1 MYYLSLNDVPE
12 ALEGTSSFT
21 GKRAGLREED
31 RAAICR
37 CLASAYPVGQPVSL
51 MSLGATLAD
60 SQVDLRAMGFSRTA
74 RLLPCLLGDI
84 SPTRPPEGAEAD
96 QAYIRL
102 EPSILRYL
110 PEGAQAR
117 PVPQPQPSALTRE
130 DRSAI
135 RALLSRRFAPGSVQP
150 MAAVFLLLN
159 QEGFGPK
166 RYDSEIARL
175 EQLGLTCRRVE
186 HPDHPNNYDYEI
198 TIPAP
203 DAARPGAA
211 RRSHPQSAPARRPG
225 GPLGGGRCPASP
237 GALAG
242 QRVLPL

>member
-1 MYYLSLNDVPE
+1 MCLRRW
-12 ALEGTSSFT
+12 
-21 GKRAGLREED
+21 RAPPPSPANGRGCREED

-74 RLLPCLLGDI
+74 RLLPCLLGGYL
-84 SPTRPPEGAEAD
+84 PTRPPEGAEAD

-102 EPSILRYL
+102 EPSILRAL

-135 RALLSRRFAPGSVQP
+135 RRCSAAALPR
-150 MAAVFLLLN
+150 
-159 QEGFGPK
+159 E
-166 RYDSEIARL
+166 
-175 EQLGLTCRRVE
+175 
-186 HPDHPNNYDYEI
+186 
-198 TIPAP
+198 
-203 DAARPGAA
+203 
-211 RRSHPQSAPARRPG
+211 
-225 GPLGGGRCPASP
+225 ASSP
-237 GALAG
+237 W
-242 QRVLPL
+242 PPSFFC